1 MERENMKKYEEEH
14 YLFENIKENIYPW
27 ITGSMSVPQT
37 LNEKRISEKDTPLIS
52 FAGDLMVVFVIKRG
66 EESYEVLKDSM
77 LPPEIDIMELY
88 HTACENLV
96 RDVEFVISNTMYGAF
111 GILADGFHET
121 SALCLKHIWN
131 VCVEKLQDDLLIMV
145 PARDTIVFAAASQEK
160 VVEKM
165 LIYAE
170 QAYERSTDKISMEMF
185 VYSKEERE
193 LLTYEKTQH

>member
-1 MERENMKKYEEEH
+1 MKKYEEEH

-37 LNEKRISEKDTPLIS
+37 LNGKRISEKDTPLIS

-77 LPPEIDIMELY
+77 LPPETDIMELY
-88 HTACENLV
+88 HIACENLV